1 MARVN
6 DALIE
11 VGKDPLTGMRLLKDV
26 LNHRETPLDIRI
38 QCAQILVKEENAPA
52 EEQKYLTIMPPPMP
66 AESTEAQQAPWW
78 SLYGDFPVGD
88 DAELD
93 GAVKTVLKKA
103 ATVKRPEVIP

>member
-1 MARVN
+1 MGAKGMPKTGGRLKGTPNRTTSARFAAMARVN

-66 AESTEAQQAPWW
+66 AESTEAQQ
-78 SLYGDFPVGD
+78 
-88 DAELD
+88 
-93 GAVKTVLKKA
+93 
-103 ATVKRPEVIP
+103 